1 MCQYVTD
8 IYFSPIEVN
17 RGNQAVL
24 IAGDVK
30 HDEIPDFVS
39 RGKSTPQR
47 GEAAKL
53 SLPHDFEP
61 AIQRHLALGMLCPK
75 HSEGFA

>member
-8 IYFSPIEVN
+8 IYFSPIKVN

-53 SLPHDFEP
+53 RSV
-61 AIQRHLALGMLCPK
+61 A
-75 HSEGFA
+75 